1 MRPEAQLW
9 WDQAQADLDSAEA
22 ILDVGK
28 FYVSVFLAQQAVEKG
43 LKAHYL
49 EKEREMPPRT
59 HNINRL
65 AEELDVPEEYLDG
78 IRNLSTEY
86 ITARYPDAAYGL
98 PVEIYD
104 KEIATDHV
112 RLAKEV
118 ITWIKNQLTT

>member
-28 FYVSVFLAQQAVEKG
+28 YYVSVFLAQQAVEKG
-43 LKAHYL
+43 LKALYL
-49 EKEREMPPRT
+49 ERVHEMPPRT
-59 HNINRL
+59 HNINRM
-65 AEELDVPEEYLDG
+65 AAELDVPEKYLDG

-86 ITARYPDAAYGL
+86 ITTRYPDAAYGL
-98 PVEIYD
+98 PAEIYD
-104 KEIATDHV
+104 EDIASDHV

-118 ITWIKNQLTT
+118 ITWIKNRLTT